1 MRVFS
6 LLLWIS
12 LAISPGISIAADY
25 IWSNPAGGDFGAS
38 ENWSPL
44 GPPGVGDRAIIDISP
59 TGTIDVSGEIENDQ
73 LLVDLGAATPSADV
87 NLSLNGHTYTLHH
100 VWTPG
105 VDDPAVVIGD
115 STANTRLAVVHGTVD
130 AYDCVI
136 ARLPSSTAELC
147 VRGDGSSEIDAR
159 WSAFDHG
166 ITVGDSGSGTLWIDQ
181 GAVVEHG
188 HGGAGATSDGQG
200 SITVNDPHSLWY
212 CTGYFSLGT
221 RGEGNLNVGPGATA
235 RIGRCVMGENRDD
248 PDGEFDV
255 IGTGNA
261 VIDGEDSTWEL
272 LSDSEVSLAVGMA
285 GNGSVTVRNQGYL
298 HSFGHVTVAENRFSY
313 GEIVVES
320 GGKVEIEQS
329 LSLGRGDY
337 VNDEAKAFIHVEGT
351 GSQLLVKGRGAGDP
365 TNPDPGDYVGLLVG
379 KTTVSTVEVVHGG
392 YLANDYI
399 TMVGGDNGGVGAISV
414 ITVDGMDAHLENKY
428 RLEVG
433 HLGDGQIN
441 IGNGG
446 RVTVTCE
453 NADPNLPEGSKGI
466 VEIGQNASGSI
477 YVGGHDSNG
486 APSSLIA
493 ASQIKVGIEGV
504 GYLEIVD
511 GARVESHPNLSSTN
525 SAAILGVYN
534 NGPYQQGQGIVRVT
548 DPGSIWVHEGAMN
561 VGFYG
566 TGILTIENG
575 GCVESGEGI
584 VGRHAGSTGV
594 VSIFGENSVWR
605 LSDSLAIG
613 GDATTPGGFGIVD
626 VYDFGKIEAVNA
638 IVIWEGNL
646 LTIDPTASV
655 GAEFIE
661 MSGGTLAGSG
671 TITPDIRIASS
682 AYIQV
687 EETTDEIQFT
697 SNITGAGDLVILGP
711 GAVTISGNADY
722 EGLTTIQEGTLQFI
736 GGTST
741 LHDIVGN
748 GTLVVGADGTPTVL
762 SASSI
767 QVDTLIIGDSSQAAA
782 VPEPGIVFLL
792 ISAIPLMIW
801 LMRKTGSGL

>member
-1 MRVFS
+1 
-6 LLLWIS
+6 
-12 LAISPGISIAADY
+12 
-25 IWSNPAGGDFGAS
+25 
-38 ENWSPL
+38 
-44 GPPGVGDRAIIDISP
+44 
-59 TGTIDVSGEIENDQ
+59 
-73 LLVDLGAATPSADV
+73 
-87 NLSLNGHTYTLHH
+87 
-100 VWTPG
+100 
-105 VDDPAVVIGD
+105 
-115 STANTRLAVVHGTVD
+115 
-130 AYDCVI
+130 
-136 ARLPSSTAELC
+136 
-147 VRGDGSSEIDAR
+147 
-159 WSAFDHG
+159 
-166 ITVGDSGSGTLWIDQ
+166 
-181 GAVVEHG
+181 
-188 HGGAGATSDGQG
+188 
-200 SITVNDPHSLWY
+200 
-212 CTGYFSLGT
+212 
-221 RGEGNLNVGPGATA
+221 
-235 RIGRCVMGENRDD
+235 
-248 PDGEFDV
+248 
-255 IGTGNA
+255 
-261 VIDGEDSTWEL
+261 
-272 LSDSEVSLAVGMA
+272 
-285 GNGSVTVRNQGYL
+285 
-298 HSFGHVTVAENRFSY
+298 
-313 GEIVVES
+313 
-320 GGKVEIEQS
+320 
-329 LSLGRGDY
+329 
-337 VNDEAKAFIHVEGT
+337 
-351 GSQLLVKGRGAGDP
+351 
-365 TNPDPGDYVGLLVG
+365 
-379 KTTVSTVEVVHGG
+379 
-392 YLANDYI
+392 
-399 TMVGGDNGGVGAISV
+399 
-414 ITVDGMDAHLENKY
+414 
-428 RLEVG
+428 
-433 HLGDGQIN
+433 
-441 IGNGG
+441 
-446 RVTVTCE
+446 
-453 NADPNLPEGSKGI
+453 
-466 VEIGQNASGSI
+466 
-477 YVGGHDSNG
+477 
-486 APSSLIA
+486 
-493 ASQIKVGIEGV
+493 
-504 GYLEIVD
+504 
-511 GARVESHPNLSSTN
+511 
-525 SAAILGVYN
+525 
-534 NGPYQQGQGIVRVT
+534 
-548 DPGSIWVHEGAMN
+548 MN